1 MTPRRALAAGLA
13 VLVALV
19 LQGTVIPV
27 LSPAMLVPNL
37 CLLVA
42 IAVGMSAGETA
53 GMITGFAAGLA
64 LDLAPPADHLVGRW
78 ALALLLAGYLAGRLA
93 SGTPTRATAP
103 ATRRERAIGVGRIA
117 ALTAA
122 ASFVATSVFALSG
135 LLFGEL
141 DWGVP
146 ELLRGIAASMLLDV
160 GAALVVVPLVVRMLG
175 LREAPV
181 PAPDPAPD
189 PTRDRT
195 AAA

>member
-1 MTPRRALAAGLA
+1 MPGQ
-13 VLVALV
+13 V
-19 LQGTVIPV
+19 
-27 LSPAMLVPNL
+27 
-37 CLLVA
+37 
-42 IAVGMSAGETA
+42 AGEQKRQR
-53 GMITGFAAGLA
+53 
-64 LDLAPPADHLVGRW
+64 PPADQVVRGGSEVQRE
-78 ALALLLAGYLAGRLA
+78 A
-93 SGTPTRATAP
+93 AP

-175 LREAPV
+175 LREAPG